1 MSDKGLKIVW
11 LCEISNQQIHSCIS
25 FNNWRLKNILK
36 NIVGRPVTKVRERA
50 IWNTNAIKEFEK
62 FRDIKLTIIFHY
74 AGIRGDF
81 QKFSINGIDYICYR
95 SEDDYLSTSIL
106 KIFGKHEKNYYKGR
120 KIVSSFIDDI
130 KPDIVHIIGA
140 ENPNYSICALD
151 VPKDIPCVVSLQTL
165 MSKPLFKENY
175 PIDEKSYQY
184 RSSVEQEVLKRSD
197 YIASRIKTHNAYI
210 KEHIKTDAIF
220 LQMPLA
226 VGVDVNVEPSKK
238 EYDFVYFANNIN
250 KAADDAIEA
259 FALAYNVK
267 SSLTLNI
274 SGSYDDSFRLN
285 LEKRI
290 KELGMEKNVF
300 ITGSKQTHDEVIE
313 QIKKS
318 RFAVLPLKVDLIS
331 STVREA
337 MACGLLVL
345 TTITPVTSTLNEN
358 RKSVLLSEK
367 GDYQAMADNMLRL
380 VDDEAFASEIRKN
393 AILTVQEKY
402 SNEKF
407 MNMWRKAY
415 YEIVEN
421 FKNGTPFSKDVI
433 SEE

>member
-11 LCEISNQQIHSCIS
+11 LCTISNSQIYSHIKFSTW
-25 FNNWRLKNILK
+25 NLKKIAKHILGQSIPK
-36 NIVGRPVTKVRERA
+36 FKERA
-50 IWNTNAIKEFEK
+50 QWNTNAIRVFET
-62 FRDIKLTIIFHY
+62 FRDIKLTVIFPY
-74 AGIRGDF
+74 MGIEGNT
-81 QKFSINGIDYICYR
+81 QQFSINGIDYICYR
-95 SEDDYLSTSIL
+95 TDDDSLFSSIKKKISKKNSEYPRA
-106 KIFGKHEKNYYKGR
+106 R
-120 KIVSSFIDDI
+120 KIVKSLIEEI

-165 MSKPLFKENY
+165 MSEPSFKKNY
-175 PIDEKSYQY
+175 PIDEESYQY
-184 RSSVEQEVLKRSD
+184 RSCIEQEILKRSD
-197 YIASRIKTHNAYI
+197 YIASRIKVYNTYI

-226 VGVDVNVEPSKK
+226 VGVDVNIEPSKK

-337 MACGLLVL
+337 MACGLPVV
-345 TTITPVTSTLNEN
+345 TTITPATPNFNKELEC
-358 RKSVLLSEK
+358 VLLSEK

-421 FKNGTPFSKDVI
+421 FKNGTPFSDDVI
-433 SEE
+433 YNG

>member
-50 IWNTNAIKEFEK
+50 IWNTNAIREFEK
-62 FRDIKLTIIFHY
+62 FKDINLTVIFHY
-74 AGIRGDF
+74 AGIKNDF
-81 QKFSINGIDYICYR
+81 QRFTINGINYICYR

-106 KIFGKHEKNYYKGR
+106 KLLGKQEKNYFKGR
-120 KIVSSFIDDI
+120 KIVRSLINEI
-130 KPDIVHIIGA
+130 KPDVVHVIGA

-151 VPKDIPCVVSLQTL
+151 VPKEIPCVVSLQTL
-165 MSKPLFKENY
+165 MSMPDFKNNF
-175 PIDEKSYQY
+175 PISEESYQY

-197 YIASRIKTHNAYI
+197 YIASRMKGYNTFI

-226 VGVDVNVEPSKK
+226 VGVDVNIEPSKK

-267 SSLTLNI
+267 SSLTINI
-274 SGSYDDSFRLN
+274 SGSYDYSFRLN

-337 MACGLLVL
+337 MACGLPVV
-345 TTITPVTSTLNEN
+345 TTITPATPNLNKELEC
-358 RKSVLLSEK
+358 VLLSEK

-407 MNMWRKAY
+407 MNMWRKGY

-421 FKNGTPFSKDVI
+421 FKNGVPFSDDVLFI
-433 SEE
+433 L